1 MACDP
6 QNQCR
11 DYTYLERNDK
21 MMVSTQ
27 AYAFVSVIYIK
38 LDKMCVFL
46 RRKRHVEVEMYL
58 STIHGYTS
66 TLGRL

>member
-1 MACDP
+1 MIHK
-6 QNQCR
+6 
-11 DYTYLERNDK
+11 TSIETTLFWKRNDK

-27 AYAFVSVIYIK
+27 AYAFFECFIYVK

-46 RRKRHVEVEMYL
+46 RQKRHVEVEMYI
-58 STIHGYTS
+58 STIHGYRS